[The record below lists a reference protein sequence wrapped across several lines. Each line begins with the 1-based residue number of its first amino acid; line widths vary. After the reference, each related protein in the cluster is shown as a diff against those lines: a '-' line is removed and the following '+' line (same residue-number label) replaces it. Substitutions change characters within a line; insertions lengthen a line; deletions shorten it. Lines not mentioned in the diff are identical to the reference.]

1 MEGVAFVD
9 GKMLD
14 LSNVWPEWEA
24 VQKVGEGS
32 FGKVFKCVRKEYDIE
47 TVCAIKVVS
56 VPQSESEINAIRAEY
71 SSEESVKAHFK
82 EVVDEFANE
91 IKMMVL
97 LKGAPNIVSVENYKI
112 VERKDTI
119 GWDIY
124 IQMEFLTT
132 FSEFSRK
139 NSFTERAVARLA
151 TDICSALEVCGEKNI
166 IHRDIKPENI
176 FIDNYGSYKIG
187 DFGVARKLE
196 NVASAMSK
204 KGTYTYMA
212 PEVYHSAA
220 YDNRAD
226 IYSLGMVM
234 YKLLNRGRDPF
245 TDPLAESV
253 AYREREAALVN
264 RMRGENLP
272 APVDA
277 SLAMSKIIIKACAF
291 DPNKRFATPS
301 EFKAELKKYLASAPQ
316 TGNVPVQQPNGNG
329 SGKELSASKNSK
341 SLPLFTDD
349 IIHDKSKSIDSRAP
363 QKSVTPADD
372 PYATVVSRSSVN
384 PAGQQKTAVSVA
396 PPVRTVTQ
404 QIPPV
409 QPPVQTVSPAD
420 AGKKN
425 GKIWSILRK
434 CLIGYGILVAVMMVI
449 MLIFAVIE
457 LVNKNDNPDDPT
469 TTAATTSAVSDSD
482 VAASVKLYTQNYL
495 SESYSGIKLSN
506 YLSERKVSIDGS
518 YCQLFTADVVY
529 DGEKGYIL
537 CEAYVIDGEVKEFD
551 YIAYRADQKAELYSQ
566 IEEFNAQYTDED
578 IEKLIKDVIKEN
590 Q

>member
-56 VPQSESEINAIRAEY
+56 VPQSESEVNAIRAEY

-139 NSFTERAVARLA
+139 NSFTERAVAKLA

-316 TGNVPVQQPNGNG
+316 TGNVPVQQSNGNG

-396 PPVRTVTQ
+396 PPVRPNAAATFKTAASVNSVT
-404 QIPPV
+404 
-409 QPPVQTVSPAD
+409 PVQTTSESPKKKSK
-420 AGKKN
+420 GK
-425 GKIWSILRK
+425 L
-434 CLIGYGILVAVMMVI
+434 
-449 MLIFAVIE
+449 FAVIGVAVAVIIAAV
-457 LVNKNDNPDDPT
+457 LIAVFVGGGDDPDVPA
-469 TTAATTSAVSDSD
+469 TTAATTQAVTDDS
-482 VAASVKLYTQNYL
+482 VASEVKKYTL
-495 SESYSGIKLSN
+495 SYFREDYENIRITN
-506 YLSERKVSIDGS
+506 YLSERKVYVDDS
-518 YCQLFTADVVY
+518 YCQIFTADVDV
-529 DGEKGYIL
+529 DGETGYIL
-537 CEAYVIDGEVKEFD
+537 CEAYVVGGEVKFFD
-551 YIAYRADQKAELYSQ
+551 YLSFKSSQKEELYAH
-566 IEEFNAQYTDED
+566 IESFNAQYTDKD
-578 IEKLIKDVIKEN
+578 LEKLLEDVIAEN
-590 Q
+590 K